1 MLLGLAKSELCRR
14 KASRNEVASVTIARE
29 VTPTPAAPPTAEGG
43 SEGASTME
51 ATVQPAMQVSAQ
63 PARSRPALRK
73 QSCSLSTDA
82 FALVLAKKTNEGSAT
97 QGISGTIERGAAFF
111 SPHLSSTRRH
121 NIGVLLR
128 SNQFRTHSTAFALTG
143 TEIMAEMRTLSGFQE
158 RLILKTVTKEG
169 RGDNTWMPVFRVT
182 ADKLDKHSRTF
193 FPLACECAV
202 SKPSYS
208 RLKLDTSSRLSSPGS
223 VCLSACFTRFA
234 TPLNVRFTPVCCHR
248 RHSACYLLQRNSC
261 RAGGRPVYPRRV
273 RRPEPSYGDGQRTPG
288 HWPPPRRQHAK
299 QSFASA

>member
-143 TEIMAEMRTLSGFQE
+143 TETQTRHKQPFVVPWICLSVRLFHAVRHAIE
-158 RLILKTVTKEG
+158 RAL
-169 RGDNTWMPVFRVT
+169 
-182 ADKLDKHSRTF
+182 HSRMLPQTSLCLLSSSAQF
-193 FPLACECAV
+193 LQ
-202 SKPSYS
+202 S
-208 RLKLDTSSRLSSPGS
+208 RRSPRLSATRA
-223 VCLSACFTRFA
+223 SARTA
-234 TPLNVRFTPVCCHR
+234 
-248 RHSACYLLQRNSC
+248 
-261 RAGGRPVYPRRV
+261 
-273 RRPEPSYGDGQRTPG
+273 YGDGQRTPG